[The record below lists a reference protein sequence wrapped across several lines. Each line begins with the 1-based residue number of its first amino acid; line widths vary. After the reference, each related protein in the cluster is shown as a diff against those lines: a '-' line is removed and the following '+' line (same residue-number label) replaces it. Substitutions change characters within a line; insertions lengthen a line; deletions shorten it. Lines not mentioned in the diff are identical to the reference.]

1 MQDSKDTPLYTNKTK
16 NYPHLAEAPKN
27 AQGDLINKNQLRKDA
42 DKRSKKI
49 PILQR
54 IQKVIQG
61 DQKPFSE
68 LIINSGSI
76 EKRVALLRNGVLEK
90 FDIERKGDRHEVGAI
105 FKGKIQN
112 LEPGLK
118 AAFVDIGQEKNSFL
132 HYWDIIP
139 DQDNSIEVI
148 KSNKSKSQLN
158 REKLSFKNIP
168 NLYPVGSDILV
179 QITKGQIGTKGPRV
193 KTNISLSGRFLA
205 LMPYGGTLGI
215 SRKIEDKNER
225 NRLKKI
231 LRNMALPEGM
241 GVIIR
246 TAGEGKKLRYF
257 VRDLEIL
264 KKRWH
269 TISQRIE
276 HSKAPACVYVEP
288 DVIVRTVRDFLTEDI
303 DRIVVDNMEDYE
315 VIVNEVTKI
324 SPRSKSKIHYY
335 TEEKAVFDQ
344 FKIEEQLNQTYQ
356 RNVPLPSGGE
366 IVIEETEALISI
378 DVNTGSH
385 KNSDKDGKNF
395 ILAVNLEAA
404 AEIARQV
411 KLRNIGGLIIMD
423 FIDMKSKKD
432 RNAVYQRMK
441 REVSSDKAKTQILPM
456 TNFGIMQMTRQRQ
469 SESHSSNI
477 YSGCPYCQCTGK
489 IKSIRSIT
497 IDLQRRLLQLI
508 RKVRND
514 EGIEEEIVLKI
525 TLNPL
530 CLKKLKEEEHLLL
543 DIERNYGARL
553 TFQSDPT
560 FHIEQFEITKL
571 KSSSNT

>member
-1 MQDSKDTPLYTNKTK
+1 MQDSKDTLYTNKTQ
-16 NYPHLAEAPKN
+16 NYPHLTQAPKN
-27 AQGDLINKNQLRKDA
+27 AHGELIDTNQLSREA
-42 DKRSKKI
+42 HKRSKKMPLI
-49 PILQR
+49 QKL
-54 IQKVIQG
+54 QKVIKG
-61 DQKPFSE
+61 DKKPFSE

-76 EKRVALLRNGVLEK
+76 EKRVALIRNGVLEK

-118 AAFVDIGQEKNSFL
+118 AAFVDIGQEKNAFL

-139 DQDNSIEVI
+139 DQDNTIEVI

-168 NLYPVGSDILV
+168 TLYPIGSDILV

-205 LMPYGGTLGI
+205 LMPFGGTLGI

-231 LRNMALPEGM
+231 LRNMALPEEM

-269 TISQRIE
+269 TINQRIQNAP
-276 HSKAPACVYVEP
+276 APACVYVEP
-288 DVIVRTVRDFLTEDI
+288 DLIGRTVRDFLTEEI
-303 DRIVVDNMEDYE
+303 DRIIVDNMEDYE
-315 VIVNEVTKI
+315 TVINEVSKI

-335 TEEKAVFDQ
+335 SEEKAIFEQ
-344 FKIEEQLNQTYQ
+344 FKIEDQINQTYQ

-366 IVIEETEALISI
+366 LVIEETEALISI

-385 KNSDKDGKNF
+385 KNSEKDGKNF

-432 RNAVYQRMK
+432 RNAVYQRLK
-441 REVSSDKAKTQILPM
+441 KEVASDKSKTQILPM

-477 YSGCPYCQCTGK
+477 YTGCPYCNCSGK

-508 RKVRND
+508 RQIRNK
-514 EGIEEEIVLKI
+514 EGIEEEITLKVS
-525 TLNPL
+525 LNPL

-543 DIERNYGARL
+543 EIERNYGARL
-553 TFQSDPT
+553 SFQSDPS
-560 FHIEQFEITKL
+560 FHIEQFTITHL
-571 KSSSNT
+571 KG

>member
-1 MQDSKDTPLYTNKTK
+1 MQDSKDTLYTNKTQ
-16 NYPHLAEAPKN
+16 NYPQLTQAPKN
-27 AQGDLINKNQLRKDA
+27 AHGELIDTNQLSREA
-42 DKRSKKI
+42 HKRSKKMPLI
-49 PILQR
+49 QKL
-54 IQKVIQG
+54 QKVIKG
-61 DQKPFSE
+61 DKKPFSE

-76 EKRVALLRNGVLEK
+76 EKRVALIRNGVLEK

-118 AAFVDIGQEKNSFL
+118 AAFVDIGQEKNAFL

-139 DQDNSIEVI
+139 DQDNTIEVI

-168 NLYPVGSDILV
+168 TLYPIGSDILV

-205 LMPYGGTLGI
+205 LMPFGGTLGI

-231 LRNMALPEGM
+231 LRNMALPEEM

-269 TISQRIE
+269 TINQRIQNAP
-276 HSKAPACVYVEP
+276 APACVYVEP
-288 DVIVRTVRDFLTEDI
+288 DLIGRTVRDFLTEDI
-303 DRIVVDNMEDYE
+303 DRIIVDNMEDYE
-315 VIVNEVTKI
+315 TVINEVSKI

-335 TEEKAVFDQ
+335 SEEKAIFEQ
-344 FKIEEQLNQTYQ
+344 FKIEDQINQTYQ

-366 IVIEETEALISI
+366 LVIEETEALISI

-385 KNSDKDGKNF
+385 KNSEKDGKNF

-432 RNAVYQRMK
+432 RNAVYQRLK
-441 REVSSDKAKTQILPM
+441 KEVASDKSKTQILPM

-477 YSGCPYCQCTGK
+477 YTGCPYCNCSGK

-508 RKVRND
+508 RQIRNK
-514 EGIEEEIVLKI
+514 EGIEEEITLKVS
-525 TLNPL
+525 LNPL

-543 DIERNYGARL
+543 EIERNYGARL
-553 TFQSDPT
+553 SFQSDPS
-560 FHIEQFEITKL
+560 FHIEQFTITHL
-571 KSSSNT
+571 KA

>member
-1 MQDSKDTPLYTNKTK
+1 MQDSKDKLYTNKTHD
-16 NYPHLAEAPKN
+16 YPHLAQAPNDSKS
-27 AQGDLINKNQLRKDA
+27 DLINANQLNKDA
-42 DKRSKKI
+42 HKRAKKMPLI
-49 PILQR
+49 QKL
-54 IQKVIQG
+54 QKVIKG
-61 DQKPFSE
+61 DKKPFSE

-76 EKRVALLRNGVLEK
+76 EKRVALIRDGVLEK

-118 AAFVDIGQEKNSFL
+118 AAFVDIGQEKNAFL

-139 DQDNSIEVI
+139 DQDNSVEVI
-148 KSNKSKSQLN
+148 KSNKSKSQLS
-158 REKLSFKNIP
+158 REKLSLKNIP
-168 NLYPVGSDILV
+168 NLYPIGSDILV

-205 LMPYGGTLGI
+205 LMPFGGTLGI

-269 TISQRIE
+269 TINQRIQ
-276 HSKAPACVYVEP
+276 SGKSPSCVYVEP
-288 DVIVRTVRDFLTEDI
+288 DLIGRTVRDFLTEDI
-303 DRIVVDNMEDYE
+303 DRIIVDNREDYE
-315 VIVNEVTKI
+315 TINNEVMKI

-335 TEEKAVFDQ
+335 SEEKAIFEQ
-344 FKIEEQLNQTYQ
+344 FKIENQINQTYQ

-432 RNAVYQRMK
+432 RNTVYQRMK
-441 REVSSDKAKTQILPM
+441 REVASDKSKTQILPM

-477 YSGCPYCQCTGK
+477 YSGCPYCNSSGK

-508 RKVRND
+508 RQIRNQ
-514 EGIEEEIVLKI
+514 EGIEEEITLKI
-525 TLNPL
+525 SLNPL

-543 DIERNYGARL
+543 EIERNYGARL
-553 TFQSDPT
+553 AFQSNPA
-560 FHIEQFEITKL
+560 FHIEHFEITKL
-571 KSSSNT
+571 KS